1 MLALNN
7 LWLFTVIIKLEQV
20 LSWDSS
26 YFHFLVTPNK
36 LIKKWQ
42 IEMLKNGGVF

>member
-1 MLALNN
+1 MIII
-7 LWLFTVIIKLEQV
+7 FTVIIKLEIYGY
-20 LSWDSS
+20 WFERDSS

-42 IEMLKNGGVF
+42 TELLKNGGVF